1 MAEPDPSLTKE
12 LQKESNSRLADARQQ
27 KAQVEMD
34 MRECYFFSA
43 PRRAR
48 MVTSQSAMPNTRLHD
63 EGLLQTSLFFELTQD
78 FVTVVLNA
86 FMPQANPWCER
97 RAGAMVP
104 TDAWKQVEDR
114 VKQGDVKIF
123 DAMKASNLYPEVAKA
138 FYPDLAI
145 GTVGLWIDDP
155 RPAESVVVAA
165 VPLRELEIN
174 LGPFGEIDDR
184 FVVRHTKNRHVK
196 ALLPGISLPAKLET
210 AIKEKPGADC
220 EIRWGFWR
228 LWDRVDDECWQHVV
242 MVGKDLVKAVV
253 LQGAGCC
260 PLVVGRFNANA
271 DWAYA
276 DGPLMQAL
284 PDARQVDELEGQKI
298 SHVELSLTPP
308 LTYPDD
314 SFAAVE
320 QGIEPGAAYPIR
332 PGSEGA
338 VKRMYDPGSMEAGI
352 YEMSDKESRLR
363 RMFFVDFPQQR
374 GDTPPTAT
382 QWLDEMQLAQRR
394 IGTPGLSFWREVPA
408 KIFLRFQYLLEKAG
422 TLEAI
427 TVDGKHVSLQPYN
440 PAERAAEQQ
449 EVMTN
454 VQTLGI
460 CMQTFP
466 EEAKIQID
474 GGATMRN
481 IVKKTR
487 ADLIVFRDP
496 DQIKQAVANIS
507 QLVKGKPGEADASD
521 VQGQGLA

>member
-1 MAEPDPSLTKE
+1 MAETEIEKTAN
-12 LQKESNSRLADARQQ
+12 QRLADCRTQ

-34 MRECYFFSA
+34 MRECYFFAA

-48 MVTSQSAMPNTRLHD
+48 MVTSTTSLPNTRLHD
-63 EGLLQTSLFFELTQD
+63 EGLLNTSFAFELTQD

-97 RAGAMVP
+97 RAGALVP
-104 TDAWKQVEDR
+104 AAAWKQVADE
-114 VKQGDVKIF
+114 VKTGDLKIF

-145 GTVGLWIDDP
+145 GTVALWIDDP
-155 RPAESVVVAA
+155 RPAESLVVSAI
-165 VPLRELEIN
+165 PLRELEIN

-184 FVVRHTKNRHVK
+184 FVVRHTKNRYVK
-196 ALLPGISLPAKLET
+196 ALLPGVDIPPDVQK
-210 AIKEKPGADC
+210 AIDSKPNGDT
-220 EIRWGFWR
+220 EIRWGYWR
-228 LWDRVDDECWQHVV
+228 IWDDHSDEVWQHVV
-242 MVGKDLVKAVV
+242 MIKNRVVKDVV
-253 LQGAGCC
+253 LKGAGCC
-260 PLVVGRFNANA
+260 PLVVGRFGASA

-276 DGPLMQAL
+276 DGPLIQSL
-284 PDARQVDELEGQKI
+284 PDLRQVDELEAQKI

-332 PGSEGA
+332 AGTEGA

-352 YEMSDKESRLR
+352 YEMADKERRLR
-363 RMFFVDFPQQR
+363 RMFFVDFPEQR

-422 TLEAI
+422 TLKPI

-449 EVMTN
+449 EVALN
-454 VQTLGI
+454 VRAISIMGQA
-460 CMQTFP
+460 FP
-466 EEAKIQID
+466 EEFKVKVD
-474 GGATMRN
+474 GGKTMEN
-481 IVKKTR
+481 IKEKMR
-487 ADLIVFRDP
+487 ADLIAFRDP
-496 DQIKQAVANIS
+496 KDIQTAVNQIAPLVA
-507 QLVKGKPGEADASD
+507 GKHVAGGDPAAAAGA
-521 VQGQGLA
+521 GLA